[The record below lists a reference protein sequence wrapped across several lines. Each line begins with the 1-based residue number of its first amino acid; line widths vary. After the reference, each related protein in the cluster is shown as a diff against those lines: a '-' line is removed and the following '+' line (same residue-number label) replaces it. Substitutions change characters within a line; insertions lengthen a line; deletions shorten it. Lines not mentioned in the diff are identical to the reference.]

1 VAKPAPADSRHAVA
15 VVRVEV
21 RDRTS
26 GELLIELIEVGRER
40 DRFLG
45 RVTGT
50 ADACRVLGAWLRDLS
65 AMADRDVNARPE
77 DDGVTGQ

>member
-1 VAKPAPADSRHAVA
+1 VA

-21 RDRTS
+21 RGGTS

-40 DRFLG
+40 DRLLG
-45 RVTGT
+45 RAANM
-50 ADACRVLGAWLRDLS
+50 ADACRVLEAWLRDLS
-65 AMADRDVNARPE
+65 AGADREALAQPE